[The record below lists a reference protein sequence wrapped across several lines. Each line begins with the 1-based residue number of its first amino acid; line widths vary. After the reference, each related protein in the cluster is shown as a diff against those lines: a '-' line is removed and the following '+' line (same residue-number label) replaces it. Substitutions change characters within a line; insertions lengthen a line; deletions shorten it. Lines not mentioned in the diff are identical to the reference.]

1 MSCIKNQDKGDY
13 LWSRINAII
22 TDRLKA
28 IIIEMHYKCGRKE
41 FQHLGIKVSITE
53 KAGLLYEGICIHTQT
68 YTICTLSFFI

>member
-41 FQHLGIKVSITE
+41 FLHLGIKVSITE
-53 KAGLLYEGICIHTQT
+53 KAGMKVYIHTNT
-68 YTICTLSFFI
+68 HYMHIIFFI